1 MDNAIQQQQAL
12 HWQIE
17 QFLYKESRLIDDRQL
32 DDWLDLWTMDCR
44 YHVPVRHNA
53 FPPVGEGLVP
63 IEQEIAD
70 DDGAAWI
77 DDTKMLLF
85 ARVMRL
91 RTGKAWSES
100 PLSRTR
106 RLVSNVEV
114 QNPDTDDE
122 YQVFSNMLQFRSRR
136 QTEENLFACQRRDVL
151 VRAGDSFQI
160 KQRTVILDSAV
171 LNASFATFI

>member
-1 MDNAIQQQQAL
+1 MDEAQQL

-17 QFLYKESRLIDDRQL
+17 QFLYKEARLIDDRQL

-44 YHVPVRHNA
+44 YHVPVRHNTT
-53 FPPVGEGLVP
+53 PPIGEGLVA
-63 IEQEIAD
+63 IDEELAD

-77 DDTKMLLF
+77 DDNKMLLF

-106 RLVSNVEV
+106 RMVSNVEV
-114 QNPDTDDE
+114 ETTDQADC
-122 YQVFSNMLQFRSRR
+122 YKVYSNMTQFRSRR
-136 QTEENLFACQRRDVL
+136 QTEENWFVCQRRDLIVSS
-151 VRAGDSFQI
+151 GDSFQI
-160 KQRTVILDSAV
+160 KDRRVVLDSAV
-171 LNASFATFI
+171 MNSSFVTFI